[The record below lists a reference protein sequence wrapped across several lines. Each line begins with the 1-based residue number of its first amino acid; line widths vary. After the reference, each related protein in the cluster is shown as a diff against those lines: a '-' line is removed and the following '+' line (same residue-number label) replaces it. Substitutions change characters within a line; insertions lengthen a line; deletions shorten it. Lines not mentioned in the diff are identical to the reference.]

1 MSYSIKLT
9 PQAKRELDD
18 WVRVDIKT
26 ARRIQALLMD
36 IAEHPFTGMC
46 KPEPLKN
53 VLQGLWSRRINKA
66 DRIVYRIDGKIVT
79 VYILSMRGHYNQH

>member
-36 IAEHPFTGMC
+36 IAEHPFTGMG

-66 DRIVYRIDGKIVT
+66 DRIVYRIYGKIVT

>member
-36 IAEHPFTGMC
+36 IAQHPFTGMG

>member
-18 WVRVDIKT
+18 WVRVDLKT
-26 ARRIQALLMD
+26 ARRIRVLLMD
-36 IAEHPFTGMC
+36 IAEHPFTGMG

>member
-36 IAEHPFTGMC
+36 IAEHPFTGMG

-66 DRIVYRIDGKIVT
+66 DRIVYRIDGKTVT

>member
-36 IAEHPFTGMC
+36 IAEHPFTGMG